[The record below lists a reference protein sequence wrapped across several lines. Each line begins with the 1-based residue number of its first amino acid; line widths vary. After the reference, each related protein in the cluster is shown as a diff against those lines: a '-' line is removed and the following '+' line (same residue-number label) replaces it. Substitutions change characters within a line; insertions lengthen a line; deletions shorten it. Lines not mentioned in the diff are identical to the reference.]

1 MNKKQPLPKVLYRTI
16 KYGVK
21 NVPVYL
27 CLLLLIC
34 LLVAINNFVSVIG
47 LQYIFDSA
55 TNSIVT
61 GNWDTTNMGL
71 FLITGILVASSFISG
86 YHEHIKWYYF
96 MKFMNK
102 ILKVNNAKA
111 GRLSLINFES
121 VELYDKINLATS
133 GVRYAL
139 NSTIDLVNVLIFH
152 SVFFIS
158 ICVYLFTVQPVLTIV
173 CFFCFIPQIFSQLYK
188 SKKYYE
194 LNERTVTTRRERDY
208 YKSCLTDKEFYKET
222 KTLNAKDYFL
232 QHYTEKNKLHNSLSW
247 QTEVSVAKKDALLT
261 FVTFLGYVCSFI
273 LLIYYLIQG
282 QISLGVFA
290 GIYYS
295 LNKLMGYIKSMVEI
309 YGSIYQNASLAG
321 KLYDFLE
328 LPEVEGDD
336 IEIVSNRDIKLNN
349 VTFIYPYRETPAV
362 DNVSLHIKNGEH
374 MAIVGLNGSGKTT
387 LVKLIAGLFLPTEGN
402 VTHNDINISNVQPT
416 NIYKN
421 ISAVFQR
428 FGKYKVSLRDN
439 LMLSDYLIPYTDE
452 YSKQRLKQAGFDY
465 EKEDIHGD
473 MDIMLSREFN
483 GIDLSGGEWQRLAI
497 ARGLYRRSNLII
509 LDEPTASIDPI
520 EEAHVYQRFKNI
532 SADKTSLIVTH
543 RLGSIKN
550 VDRIL
555 VMKDGRIVEEGSH
568 EELMRAGGMYSEMF
582 YSQAQWYSR

>member
-1 MNKKQPLPKVLYRTI
+1 MDKKQPPHKVLYRTI
-16 KYGVK
+16 KYGIK
-21 NVPVYL
+21 NVPGYL
-27 CLLLLIC
+27 CLLLLIS
-34 LLVAINNFVSVIG
+34 LLVAIINFLSLIG

-55 TNSIVT
+55 TESIAT
-61 GNWDTTNMGL
+61 GIWNTTYLAL
-71 FLITGILVASSFISG
+71 FLLTGILVLSSFISG
-86 YHEHIKWYYF
+86 YHGHITWHYF

-139 NSTIDLVNVLIFH
+139 NSTIDLVNVVVFH
-152 SVFFIS
+152 SIFFIS

-173 CFFCFIPQIFSQLYK
+173 CFFCFVPQIFSQLYK

-194 LNERTVTTRRERDY
+194 LNEKTITTSRERDY
-208 YKSCLTDKEFYKET
+208 YKSCLIDKEFYKET
-222 KTLNAKDYFL
+222 KTLNAKKYFL
-232 QHYTEKNKLHNSLSW
+232 QHYTEKNKVFNSLSW
-247 QTEVSVAKKDALLT
+247 QTEISVAKKDTLLT

-273 LLIYYLIQG
+273 LLSYYLVQG
-282 QISLGVFA
+282 QISLGMFA

-336 IEIVSNRDIKLNN
+336 IEIASNGDIKLNN
-349 VTFIYPYRETPAV
+349 VTFIYPHRETPAV
-362 DNVSLHIKNGEH
+362 DRISLHIKNGEH
-374 MAIVGLNGSGKTT
+374 VAIVGLNGSGKTT
-387 LVKLIAGLFLPTEGN
+387 LVKLIAGLFTPTEGD
-402 VTHNDINISNVQPT
+402 VTHNDINISNVHPT
-416 NIYKN
+416 NVYRN

-428 FGKYKVSLRDN
+428 FGKYKVSLREN
-439 LMLSDYLIPYTDE
+439 LSLSDFLLPYSDE
-452 YSKQRLKQAGFDY
+452 YSKQRLEQAGFDY
-465 EKEDIHGD
+465 KKEDIHEN

-497 ARGLYRRSNLII
+497 ARGLYRRSSIII

-520 EEAHVYQRFKNI
+520 EEAHVYQRFKDI
-532 SADKTSLIVTH
+532 SVDKTSLIVTH
-543 RLGSIKN
+543 RLGSIRN
-550 VDRIL
+550 ADRIL
-555 VMKDGRIVEEGSH
+555 VMKEGRIVEDGSH
-568 EELMRAGGMYSEMF
+568 EELMQSGGLYYEMF
-582 YSQAQWYSR
+582 CSQAQWYS

>member
-1 MNKKQPLPKVLYRTI
+1 M
-16 KYGVK
+16 
-21 NVPVYL
+21 
-27 CLLLLIC
+27 CLLLLIS
-34 LLVAINNFVSVIG
+34 LLVAIINFLSLIG

-55 TNSIVT
+55 TESIAT
-61 GNWDTTNMGL
+61 GIWNTTYLAL
-71 FLITGILVASSFISG
+71 FLLTGILVLSSFISG
-86 YHEHIKWYYF
+86 YHGHITWHYF

-139 NSTIDLVNVLIFH
+139 NSTIDLVNVVVFH
-152 SVFFIS
+152 SIFFIS

-173 CFFCFIPQIFSQLYK
+173 CFFCFVPQIFSQLYK

-194 LNERTVTTRRERDY
+194 LNEKTITTSRERDY
-208 YKSCLTDKEFYKET
+208 YKSCLIDKEFYKET
-222 KTLNAKDYFL
+222 KTLNAKKYFL
-232 QHYTEKNKLHNSLSW
+232 QHYTEKNKVFNSLSW
-247 QTEVSVAKKDALLT
+247 QTEISVAKKDTLLT

-273 LLIYYLIQG
+273 LLSYYLVQG
-282 QISLGVFA
+282 QISLGMFA

-336 IEIVSNRDIKLNN
+336 IEIASNGDIKLNN
-349 VTFIYPYRETPAV
+349 VTFIYPHRETPAV
-362 DNVSLHIKNGEH
+362 DRISLHIKNGEH
-374 MAIVGLNGSGKTT
+374 VAIVGLNGSGKTT
-387 LVKLIAGLFLPTEGN
+387 LVKLIAGLFTPTEGD
-402 VTHNDINISNVQPT
+402 VTHNDINISNVHPT
-416 NIYKN
+416 NVYRN

-428 FGKYKVSLRDN
+428 FGKYKVSLREN
-439 LMLSDYLIPYTDE
+439 LSLSDFLLPYSDE
-452 YSKQRLKQAGFDY
+452 YSKQRLEQAGFDY
-465 EKEDIHGD
+465 KKEDIHEN

-497 ARGLYRRSNLII
+497 ARGLYRRSSIII

-520 EEAHVYQRFKNI
+520 EEAHVYQRFKDI
-532 SADKTSLIVTH
+532 SVDKTSLIVTH
-543 RLGSIKN
+543 RLGSIRN
-550 VDRIL
+550 ADRIL
-555 VMKDGRIVEEGSH
+555 VMKEGRIVEDGSH
-568 EELMRAGGMYSEMF
+568 EELMQSGGLYYEMF
-582 YSQAQWYSR
+582 CSQAQWYS